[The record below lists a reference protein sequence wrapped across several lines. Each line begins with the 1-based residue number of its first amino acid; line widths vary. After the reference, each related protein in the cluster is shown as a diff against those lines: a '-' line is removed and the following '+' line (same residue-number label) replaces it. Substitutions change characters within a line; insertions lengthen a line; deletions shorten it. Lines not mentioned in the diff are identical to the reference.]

1 MNEKIQEEQLLKSM
15 KLYSLTNQQNNL
27 NPLQFISTPN
37 LEDFKKENK
46 LKGNNNENLR
56 NLNINNEINNNNLNI
71 SDNEL
76 FNFELDQSTTSII
89 TNQSVS
95 HQFPIENSPKK
106 NSKNKDNLIDH
117 NFFHSVDIGEKAQNL
132 NNNYSSNDILKYKEM
147 IKTLGE
153 KLKNE
158 YLINKEQNNYIEILK
173 HTINNYLLKN
183 ENSKIINLDKASK
196 ELNKNQIDIL
206 TELTSAK
213 TENEKIKKQQVMQ
226 QILYD
231 DIKNEITNLTKENN
245 NLKAS
250 YEKVIK
256 ENKSLK
262 NIKEELSHNYDMLLS
277 ESEEIKNTLLKYE
290 EEFTNCQKNNSD
302 YIRLKSVNS
311 ELSANYEKQKNA
323 LMNLQNDFNTVNK
336 SNNELKK
343 YNEKLE
349 KENQQLKK
357 DLFLKSN
364 ELENISNKMNNNI
377 KDFKENN
384 DVLIKEKNEMIN
396 NMKDIENKNVELCKI
411 KENQKIEIDSLNKII
426 NDKNNEILKYMN
438 EIQYLKNNNVYNNI
452 NNACYNNKEKLS
464 SEINLDLIINNIQNE
479 LKEKNK
485 LIEDLKTQNAKLI
498 KENDYRE
505 ELIQEYIKKENSK
518 KKDINNDDK
527 IYSEKIDKLNIIIK
541 QKELEIYSYKNNEK
555 SYNKIADLSFKSIKE
570 FASKIKNYDEFRVNS
585 PENQNYEMS
594 DNNENNL
601 FIKPLKEFVFKMNE
615 YNEDNKNFN
624 NYYNG
629 NNIPLIEKIKKINT
643 FTNLMPIEID
653 ILYSKIKT
661 IQQENKVLLNI
672 KNKSKNINTNK
683 TIKNTEEEEIHNFN
697 ITDDNNNL
705 SLISSSKDNII
716 NNNQSNLSILDN
728 DNYFENLK
736 RYVDNNNNK
745 INIDNGTITIDANY
759 LENKAKN
766 IENIKSKISIRNNI
780 LQTNYNYLGN
790 INNNLTNNFDENNL
804 AYKTISDTLNRKDK
818 EKFNLKLKE
827 RNNNIFNNRAPKSLI
842 FNEED
847 NVENFREKKN
857 LKDEIPHHNK
867 NNKKSRITLFKEE
880 IINRNAL
887 NDTGNNKNIFL
898 SFQNNPKILTEKIM
912 NKKNS
917 NFSNVSSHVSR
928 KNSNNSSNNVNFMNN
943 NISLSNRANQ
953 STIPKNNTKNQK
965 IFFHNR
971 NVNKKIIEEL
981 NISNVS
987 KNIVNSY
994 TIDSSRFNNNIVPSV
1009 NDNAIFKK
1017 KKKNEE
1023 KNKNNDLYQKSINGL
1038 AEEVM
1043 KPSFLKSDVSLTM
1056 YGGGLSINNSN
1067 KDSFLFLTRNK
1078 LNKKDK
1084 KNDSN
1089 SFIDI
1094 KSNSRRNLSP
1104 FNNSSGKNGNNVSYL
1119 QRNKSF
1125 LY

>member
-1 MNEKIQEEQLLKSM
+1 MNEKVQEEQLLKSM
-15 KLYSLTNQQNNL
+15 KLYSLTNQKNNL

-37 LEDFKKENK
+37 LEDFKKESN
-46 LKGNNNENLR
+46 LIVNNNENLR
-56 NLNINNEINNNNLNI
+56 NLNINNEINNKNLNI
-71 SDNEL
+71 SENEL
-76 FNFELDQSTTSII
+76 FNFELDQSTVSII

-95 HQFPIENSPKK
+95 HHLPIENSPKK
-106 NSKNKDNLIDH
+106 NNLNKDNLIEH

-132 NNNYSSNDILKYKEM
+132 NNNFSSNDILKYKEI

-183 ENSKIINLDKASK
+183 ENPKIINLDKASK

-206 TELTSAK
+206 TEYMSVK

-231 DIKNEITNLTKENN
+231 DIKNEITILTKENN

-302 YIRLKSVNS
+302 YIRLKSANS

-323 LMNLQNDFNTVNK
+323 IMNLQNDFNTVNK
-336 SNNELKK
+336 NNNELSKH
-343 YNEKLE
+343 NEKLV

-357 DLFLKSN
+357 ELFLKNN

-384 DVLIKEKNEMIN
+384 DILVKEKNEMIN
-396 NMKDIENKNVELCKI
+396 NMKDIENKNVELYKI
-411 KENQKIEIDSLNKII
+411 KDNQKIEIDSLNKII

-438 EIQYLKNNNVYNNI
+438 EIQYLKNNNVYNNL
-452 NNACYNNKEKLS
+452 NKVCNNNKEKMS

-485 LIEDLKTQNAKLI
+485 LIEDLKTQNAKLF

-505 ELIQEYIKKENSK
+505 ELIQEYIKKENNK

-527 IYSEKIDKLNIIIK
+527 IYSEQIDKLNIIIK

-555 SYNKIADLSFKSIKE
+555 SYNKIVDLSFKSIKE
-570 FASKIKNYDEFRVNS
+570 FANKIKNYDEFRVNS
-585 PENQNYEMS
+585 PENQNYEIS
-594 DNNENNL
+594 DNKENNL
-601 FIKPLKEFVFKMNE
+601 FIKPLKEFVSKMNE
-615 YNEDNKNFN
+615 YNDDNKNFN

-629 NNIPLIEKIKKINT
+629 NNMPLIEKIKKINI
-643 FTNLMPIEID
+643 FTNLIPIEID

-661 IQQENKVLLNI
+661 VQQENTVLLNI

-716 NNNQSNLSILDN
+716 NNNRSNLSILDN

-736 RYVDNNNNK
+736 RYRDNNN
-745 INIDNGTITIDANY
+745 NIDNGTITIDANPS
-759 LENKAKN
+759 ENKKKN

-790 INNNLTNNFDENNL
+790 INNNLTNNFDENNF

-818 EKFNLKLKE
+818 EKINLKLKE
-827 RNNNIFNNRAPKSLI
+827 KNNNIFNNRAPKSLI

-847 NVENFREKKN
+847 NLENFREKKS

-867 NNKKSRITLFKEE
+867 INKKSRITLFKEE
-880 IINRNAL
+880 IINRNNL
-887 NDTGNNKNIFL
+887 NDTGNNKNIFM
-898 SFQNNPKILTEKIM
+898 SFQTNPETLTEKTI
-912 NKKNS
+912 NRKNS
-917 NFSNVSSHVSR
+917 NYANASSHMSR
-928 KNSNNSSNNVNFMNN
+928 KNSNNSSNNINYMNN
-943 NISLSNRANQ
+943 NISLTNRANQ

-965 IFFHNR
+965 IFFHKR
-971 NVNKKIIEEL
+971 SVNKKIIEEL

-987 KNIVNSY
+987 KNIINSY

-1056 YGGGLSINNSN
+1056 YGGGLNMNNSN
-1067 KDSFLFLTRNK
+1067 KDSFLFLARNK

-1104 FNNSSGKNGNNVSYL
+1104 FNNSSGKNGNNISYL

>member
-1 MNEKIQEEQLLKSM
+1 MNEKIQVEQLLKSM
-15 KLYSLTNQQNNL
+15 KLNSLTNQQNNL

-37 LEDFKKENK
+37 LEDFKKENN
-46 LKGNNNENLR
+46 LKGKNNENQR

-71 SDNEL
+71 SENEL

-95 HQFPIENSPKK
+95 HQLQIENSPKK
-106 NSKNKDNLIDH
+106 NNKNKDNLIDH

-132 NNNYSSNDILKYKEM
+132 NNNYSSNDILKFKEI

-206 TELTSAK
+206 TELTSVK

-245 NLKAS
+245 NLEAS

-629 NNIPLIEKIKKINT
+629 NNIALIEKIKKINT

-653 ILYSKIKT
+653 ILYNKIKT
-661 IQQENKVLLNI
+661 VQQENKVLLNI
-672 KNKSKNINTNK
+672 KNKSKNINTNR

-716 NNNQSNLSILDN
+716 NNNQRNLSILDN

-736 RYVDNNNNK
+736 RYVDNNNNNNK

-857 LKDEIPHHNK
+857 LKDEI
-867 NNKKSRITLFKEE
+867 LC
-880 IINRNAL
+880 II
-887 NDTGNNKNIFL
+887 K
-898 SFQNNPKILTEKIM
+898 
-912 NKKNS
+912 
-917 NFSNVSSHVSR
+917 
-928 KNSNNSSNNVNFMNN
+928 
-943 NISLSNRANQ
+943 
-953 STIPKNNTKNQK
+953 
-965 IFFHNR
+965 
-971 NVNKKIIEEL
+971 
-981 NISNVS
+981 
-987 KNIVNSY
+987 
-994 TIDSSRFNNNIVPSV
+994 
-1009 NDNAIFKK
+1009 
-1017 KKKNEE
+1017 
-1023 KNKNNDLYQKSINGL
+1023 
-1038 AEEVM
+1038 
-1043 KPSFLKSDVSLTM
+1043 
-1056 YGGGLSINNSN
+1056 
-1067 KDSFLFLTRNK
+1067 
-1078 LNKKDK
+1078 
-1084 KNDSN
+1084 
-1089 SFIDI
+1089 
-1094 KSNSRRNLSP
+1094 
-1104 FNNSSGKNGNNVSYL
+1104 
-1119 QRNKSF
+1119 
-1125 LY
+1125 

>member
-15 KLYSLTNQQNNL
+15 KLFSLTNQQNNL

-37 LEDFKKENK
+37 LEDFKKENN
-46 LKGNNNENLR
+46 LKGKNNENQR

-71 SDNEL
+71 SENEL

-95 HQFPIENSPKK
+95 HQLQIENSPKK
-106 NSKNKDNLIDH
+106 NNKNKDNLIDH

-132 NNNYSSNDILKYKEM
+132 NNNYSSNDILKFKEI

-206 TELTSAK
+206 TELTSVK

-585 PENQNYEMS
+585 PENQNYKMS

-661 IQQENKVLLNI
+661 VQQENKVLLNI
-672 KNKSKNINTNK
+672 KNKSKNINTNR

-917 NFSNVSSHVSR
+917 NFANVSSHVSR

-1056 YGGGLSINNSN
+1056 YGGGLSMNNSN

>member
-1 MNEKIQEEQLLKSM
+1 MNDNIEEEQLLKSI

-27 NPLQFISTPN
+27 NPLKFISTPN
-37 LEDFKKENK
+37 LEDLKNENNM
-46 LKGNNNENLR
+46 KGNNNKNQQS
-56 NLNINNEINNNNLNI
+56 LNINNEINNNNLNI
-71 SDNEL
+71 SENEL

-95 HQFPIENSPKK
+95 HQLPIEDSPKK
-106 NSKNKDNLIDH
+106 NNKIKDNLIEH
-117 NFFHSVDIGEKAQNL
+117 NMFHSADIGEKAQNFN
-132 NNNYSSNDILKYKEM
+132 NNNYSSNDILKYKEI

-158 YLINKEQNNYIEILK
+158 YLLNKEQNNYIEILK
-173 HTINNYLLKN
+173 HTINNYLLKK
-183 ENSKIINLDKASK
+183 ENSNIINLDKASK
-196 ELNKNQIDIL
+196 ELNKNQLDIL
-206 TELTSAK
+206 TDYTSVK
-213 TENEKIKKQQVMQ
+213 TENERIKKHQVMQ

-231 DIKNEITNLTKENN
+231 DIKNEITNLTKEYN
-245 NLKAS
+245 NLKIS
-250 YEKVIK
+250 NEKVIK

-290 EEFTNCQKNNSD
+290 EEFTKCQKNNSD

-311 ELSANYEKQKNA
+311 ELTANNEKQKNA

-336 SNNELKK
+336 SNNELSK
-343 YNEKLE
+343 YNEKLV
-349 KENQQLKK
+349 KENQELKK
-357 DLFLKSN
+357 ELFLKKN
-364 ELENISNKMNNNI
+364 ELENINNKMNNNI
-377 KDFKENN
+377 KDSKEYN
-384 DVLIKEKNEMIN
+384 DALLKEKNDMIN

-411 KENQKIEIDSLNKII
+411 KDNQKIEIDSLNKII

-452 NNACYNNKEKLS
+452 NIAYKTNKEKLS

-485 LIEDLKTQNAKLI
+485 LIEDLKTQNVKLI

-505 ELIQEYIKKENSK
+505 ELIQEYIKKKNSK
-518 KKDINNDDK
+518 KKDLNNEDK
-527 IYSEKIDKLNIIIK
+527 IYSEQIDKLNTIIK

-555 SYNKIADLSFKSIKE
+555 SYNKIVDLSFKSIKE

-585 PENQNYEMS
+585 TVNPNYEMT

-601 FIKPLKEFVFKMNE
+601 FIKPLKEFVSKINE
-615 YNEDNKNFN
+615 YNDDNNNFN
-624 NYYNG
+624 NFYNG
-629 NNIPLIEKIKKINT
+629 NNMPLIEKIKKINT
-643 FTNLMPIEID
+643 FTNLIPLEID

-661 IQQENKVLLNI
+661 VQQENKVLLSL
-672 KNKSKNINTNK
+672 KNKSKNININK
-683 TIKNTEEEEIHNFN
+683 NIKNTEEEEIHNFN

-736 RYVDNNNNK
+736 RYVENN
-745 INIDNGTITIDANY
+745 NIDNGTITMEANASD
-759 LENKAKN
+759 NRTKN
-766 IENIKSKISIRNNI
+766 IENIKSKISIKNNI
-780 LQTNYNYLGN
+780 LQTNYNYIGN
-790 INNNLTNNFDENNL
+790 MNNNFTNNFDENNL
-804 AYKTISDTLNRKDK
+804 AYKTISDTLKRKDK
-818 EKFNLKLKE
+818 EKINLKLKE
-827 RNNNIFNNRAPKSLI
+827 KSNNIFNNKAPKSLI

-847 NVENFREKKN
+847 NIENLREKKSY
-857 LKDEIPHHNK
+857 KDEIPHHNK
-867 NNKKSRITLFKEE
+867 INKKSRITLFKEE
-880 IINRNAL
+880 IINRNTL

-898 SFQNNPKILTEKIM
+898 SFQTNPEILTEKTV
-912 NKKNS
+912 KRKNS
-917 NFSNVSSHVSR
+917 NYTNDSHLSR
-928 KNSNNSSNNVNFMNN
+928 KNSNSSSNNINFMNN
-943 NISLSNRANQ
+943 NISLTNRANQ

-965 IFFHNR
+965 IFFHDR
-971 NVNKKIIEEL
+971 NANKNIEEL

-987 KNIVNSY
+987 KNILNSY
-994 TIDSSRFNNNIVPSV
+994 TIDSSRFNSNIIPSV

-1043 KPSFLKSDVSLTM
+1043 KPSFLKSDVTLTM
-1056 YGGGLSINNSN
+1056 YGGGLNMNNNN
-1067 KDSFLFLTRNK
+1067 KDSFLFLARNK
-1078 LNKKDK
+1078 LRQKDK
-1084 KNDSN
+1084 KNDNN

-1094 KSNSRRNLSP
+1094 KSSSRRNLSP
-1104 FNNSSGKNGNNVSYL
+1104 FNNSSGKNKNNVSYL

>member
-1 MNEKIQEEQLLKSM
+1 MNEKVQEEQLLKSM

-37 LEDFKKENK
+37 LEEFKNENN
-46 LKGNNNENLR
+46 LKGNNNENQR
-56 NLNINNEINNNNLNI
+56 NLNLNINNNNLNI
-71 SDNEL
+71 SENEL

-95 HQFPIENSPKK
+95 HQLPTENSPK
-106 NSKNKDNLIDH
+106 NNNKNKDILKDH
-117 NFFHSVDIGEKAQNL
+117 NLFLSVDIGEKAQNL
-132 NNNYSSNDILKYKEM
+132 NKNYNSNDILKYKEM

-153 KLKNE
+153 KLKKE

-206 TELTSAK
+206 TEYTSVKA
-213 TENEKIKKQQVMQ
+213 ENEKIKKQQVMQ

-231 DIKNEITNLTKENN
+231 DIKNEITNLAQENN
-245 NLKAS
+245 NLKSS

-262 NIKEELSHNYDMLLS
+262 NIKEELSHNYDMLRS
-277 ESEEIKNTLLKYE
+277 ESEEIKSTLLKYE

-311 ELSANYEKQKNA
+311 ELSTNYEKQKNA

-336 SNNELKK
+336 SNNELSK
-343 YNEKLE
+343 YNEKLV

-357 DLFLKSN
+357 DLFLKNN
-364 ELENISNKMNNNI
+364 ELENLNNKMNSNI

-396 NMKDIENKNVELCKI
+396 NMKDIENKNAELCKI
-411 KENQKIEIDSLNKII
+411 KDNQKIEIDSLNKII

-438 EIQYLKNNNVYNNI
+438 EIQYLKNNNVYSNI
-452 NNACYNNKEKLS
+452 NNACNNNKEKLS
-464 SEINLDLIINNIQNE
+464 SEINLDLIINNIQSE

-485 LIEDLKTQNAKLI
+485 LIEDLKTQNVKLI
-498 KENDYRE
+498 KENKYRE
-505 ELIQEYIKKENSK
+505 ELIQEYIKKEDSK
-518 KKDINNDDK
+518 KKDINNDEK
-527 IYSEKIDKLNIIIK
+527 IYSEQIEKLNTVLK

-555 SYNKIADLSFKSIKE
+555 SYNKIVDLSFKSLKE
-570 FASKIKNYDEFRVNS
+570 FVNKIKNYDEFRVNS
-585 PENQNYEMS
+585 TENPNYEIV

-601 FIKPLKEFVFKMNE
+601 FIKPLKEFVSKMNE
-615 YNEDNKNFN
+615 YNDDNKNFN
-624 NYYNG
+624 NFYNG
-629 NNIPLIEKIKKINT
+629 SNMPLIEKIKKINT
-643 FTNLMPIEID
+643 FTNLIPIEID

-661 IQQENKVLLNI
+661 VQQENKVLLNI

-683 TIKNTEEEEIHNFN
+683 NIKITEEEEIHNFN

-705 SLISSSKDNII
+705 SNISSSKDNII

-736 RYVDNNNNK
+736 RYANNNNNNN
-745 INIDNGTITIDANY
+745 NIDNGTITIDAN
-759 LENKAKN
+759 LHENKVKN
-766 IENIKSKISIRNNI
+766 NEYIKSKISIRNNI
-780 LQTNYNYLGN
+780 LQTNYNYIGN

-804 AYKTISDTLNRKDK
+804 AYKTISDTLIRKDK
-818 EKFNLKLKE
+818 EKINLKLKE
-827 RNNNIFNNRAPKSLI
+827 RNNNIFNNKVPKSMI

-847 NVENFREKKN
+847 NVENFREKKS

-867 NNKKSRITLFKEE
+867 INKKSRITLFKEE

-887 NDTGNNKNIFL
+887 NDTNNNKNIFL
-898 SFQNNPKILTEKIM
+898 SFQTNPEILTEKIM
-912 NKKNS
+912 NRKNS
-917 NFSNVSSHVSR
+917 NYANSSYMSR
-928 KNSNNSSNNVNFMNN
+928 KNSNNSSNNNINYKSN
-943 NISLSNRANQ
+943 NISLTNRGNQ

-987 KNIVNSY
+987 KNFINSY
-994 TIDSSRFNNNIVPSV
+994 TIDSSRFNSNIVPSV

-1017 KKKNEE
+1017 KKINED

-1056 YGGGLSINNSN
+1056 YGGGLNMNNSN
-1067 KDSFLFLTRNK
+1067 KDSFLFLARNK

>member
-37 LEDFKKENK
+37 LEDFKKENN
-46 LKGNNNENLR
+46 LKGKNNENQR

-71 SDNEL
+71 SENEL

-95 HQFPIENSPKK
+95 HQLQIENSPKK
-106 NSKNKDNLIDH
+106 NNKNKDNLIDH

-132 NNNYSSNDILKYKEM
+132 NNNYSSNDILKYKEI

-585 PENQNYEMS
+585 PENQNYKMS

-643 FTNLMPIEID
+643 FINLMPIEID

-661 IQQENKVLLNI
+661 VQQENKVLLNI

-898 SFQNNPKILTEKIM
+898 SFQNNHKILTEKIM

>member
-1 MNEKIQEEQLLKSM
+1 MNEKIKEEQLLKSM
-15 KLYSLTNQQNNL
+15 KFYSLTNQQNNL

-37 LEDFKKENK
+37 LEDFKNENN
-46 LKGNNNENLR
+46 LKGNNNENQQ

-71 SDNEL
+71 SENEL

-89 TNQSVS
+89 TNQSAS
-95 HQFPIENSPKK
+95 HQLPIENSQKK
-106 NSKNKDNLIDH
+106 NNKNKDNLIDH

-132 NNNYSSNDILKYKEM
+132 NNNYSSNDILKYKEI

-206 TELTSAK
+206 TEYTSVK
-213 TENEKIKKQQVMQ
+213 IENEKIKKQQVMQ

-250 YEKVIK
+250 YEKMNK

-290 EEFTNCQKNNSD
+290 EEFTNCQKNNSE

-336 SNNELKK
+336 SNNELSK
-343 YNEKLE
+343 YNEKLV

-357 DLFLKSN
+357 ELFLKNN
-364 ELENISNKMNNNI
+364 ELENINTKMNSDI

-384 DVLIKEKNEMIN
+384 DVLIKEKSEMIN
-396 NMKDIENKNVELCKI
+396 AMKDIENKNAELCKI
-411 KENQKIEIDSLNKII
+411 KDNQKIEIDSLNKII
-426 NDKNNEILKYMN
+426 NNKNNEILKYMN
-438 EIQYLKNNNVYNNI
+438 EIKYLKNNNIYKNI
-452 NNACYNNKEKLS
+452 NNAFNNNKEKLS

-485 LIEDLKTQNAKLI
+485 LIDDLKTQNAKLI
-498 KENDYRE
+498 KENDDRE
-505 ELIQEYIKKENSK
+505 ELIQEYIKKENNK
-518 KKDINNDDK
+518 QKNINNDDK
-527 IYSEKIDKLNIIIK
+527 IYSDQIEKLNIILK

-555 SYNKIADLSFKSIKE
+555 SYNKIVDLSFKSIKE
-570 FASKIKNYDEFRVNS
+570 FTNKIKNYDEFRVNS

-601 FIKPLKEFVFKMNE
+601 FIKPLKEFVSKINE
-615 YNEDNKNFN
+615 YNGNYNNFN

-629 NNIPLIEKIKKINT
+629 NNMPLIEKIKKINT

-653 ILYSKIKT
+653 ILLNKIKT
-661 IQQENKVLLNI
+661 VKQENKVLLNL
-672 KNKSKNINTNK
+672 KNKSKNQNTNK
-683 TIKNTEEEEIHNFN
+683 NMKNTEEEEIHNFN

-736 RYVDNNNNK
+736 RYADNNNNN
-745 INIDNGTITIDANY
+745 INIDNGTITIDANL
-759 LENKAKN
+759 LENKTKN

-790 INNNLTNNFDENNL
+790 INNNFTNNFDENNL
-804 AYKTISDTLNRKDK
+804 VYKTISDTLNRKNK
-818 EKFNLKLKE
+818 EKINLKLKE
-827 RNNNIFNNRAPKSLI
+827 RNNNIFNNRGPKSLI

-847 NVENFREKKN
+847 NVENFKEKKS

-867 NNKKSRITLFKEE
+867 INKKSRITLFKEE

-898 SFQNNPKILTEKIM
+898 SFQTNPEILTEKIM
-912 NKKNS
+912 NRKNS
-917 NFSNVSSHVSR
+917 NYANASCHVSR
-928 KNSNNSSNNVNFMNN
+928 KNSNNSSHNINYMSN
-943 NISLSNRANQ
+943 NISLTNRANQ

-981 NISNVS
+981 NISNAS
-987 KNIVNSY
+987 KNIVNSN
-994 TIDSSRFNNNIVPSV
+994 TIDSSRFNSNIVPSL

-1056 YGGGLSINNSN
+1056 YGGGLNINNRN
-1067 KDSFLFLTRNK
+1067 KDSFLFLARNK

>member
-37 LEDFKKENK
+37 LEDFKKENN
-46 LKGNNNENLR
+46 LKGKNNENQR

-71 SDNEL
+71 SENEL

-95 HQFPIENSPKK
+95 HQLQIENSPKK
-106 NSKNKDNLIDH
+106 NNKNKDNLIDH

-132 NNNYSSNDILKYKEM
+132 NNNYSSNDILKYKEI

-661 IQQENKVLLNI
+661 VQQENKVLLNI

-917 NFSNVSSHVSR
+917 NFANVSSHVSR
-928 KNSNNSSNNVNFMNN
+928 KNS
-943 NISLSNRANQ
+943 
-953 STIPKNNTKNQK
+953 
-965 IFFHNR
+965 
-971 NVNKKIIEEL
+971 
-981 NISNVS
+981 
-987 KNIVNSY
+987 
-994 TIDSSRFNNNIVPSV
+994 
-1009 NDNAIFKK
+1009 
-1017 KKKNEE
+1017 
-1023 KNKNNDLYQKSINGL
+1023 
-1038 AEEVM
+1038 VM
-1043 KPSFLKSDVSLTM
+1043 F
-1056 YGGGLSINNSN
+1056 
-1067 KDSFLFLTRNK
+1067 
-1078 LNKKDK
+1078 
-1084 KNDSN
+1084 
-1089 SFIDI
+1089 
-1094 KSNSRRNLSP
+1094 NLSE
-1104 FNNSSGKNGNNVSYL
+1104 SLRKIAIIL
-1119 QRNKSF
+1119 QIM
-1125 LY
+1125 